1 MTTIY
6 QDLLALDA
14 YATQH
19 NIAPSFTYSGGKDA
33 LDRLEQIAPKT
44 AGRFRLR
51 AAIDELRASM
61 EAAI

>member
-1 MTTIY
+1 MTIY

-19 NIAPSFTYSGGKDA
+19 NVAPSFTYSGGKDA
-33 LDRLEQIAPKT
+33 LDRLEQIAPGA

-51 AAIDELRASM
+51 AAIDRMRESM
-61 EAAI
+61 EAKL

>member
-6 QDLLALDA
+6 QDLLALDD

-19 NIAPSFTYSGGKDA
+19 NVAPSFHYTGDI
-33 LDRLEQIAPKT
+33 DRLEQIAPKT
-44 AGRFRLR
+44 AGRFKLR

-61 EAAI
+61 EAA